1 MIVPAIYQIVVYGTV
16 ERAFKR
22 KPRYGSIAAFLK
34 GNFVVPLE
42 KGEAGGLPSAM
53 QLPRELL

>member
-22 KPRYGSIAAFLK
+22 RPRYGSIAAFLK
-34 GNFVVPLE
+34 GNFDILLI
-42 KGEAGGLPSAM
+42 KNEAGGLPSAM